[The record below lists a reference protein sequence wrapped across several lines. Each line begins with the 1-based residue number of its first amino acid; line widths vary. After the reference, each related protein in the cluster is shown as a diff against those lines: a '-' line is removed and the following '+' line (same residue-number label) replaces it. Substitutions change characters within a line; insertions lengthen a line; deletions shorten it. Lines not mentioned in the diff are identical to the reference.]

1 MQNME
6 MNAGTPWEQFYGEL
20 YGFLRTRVNSDATAQ
35 DTLQSAFL
43 RAHKQLTAGDAPEQP
58 RAWLY
63 QIVRNLI
70 VDAHRRA
77 ARQQSL
83 ARQLAAEQTSGELAH
98 NEDDAFSLVARVL
111 PTFIDRLD
119 APYRDAL
126 EMTELSGLTQAEAA
140 ARAGISLSGM
150 KSRIQRGRKK
160 VYDSLGQC
168 CAFELDVRGHMIACT
183 SRSRAGDCC

>member
-1 MQNME
+1 MESHGLSLLNVVSQRRRPTHRQDANFTLLRPCEATGVFLFTGAGNQMQNME

-70 VDAHRRA
+70 VDVHR
-77 ARQQSL
+77 
-83 ARQLAAEQTSGELAH
+83 
-98 NEDDAFSLVARVL
+98 
-111 PTFIDRLD
+111 PTRC
-119 APYRDAL
+119 AL
-126 EMTELSGLTQAEAA
+126 
-140 ARAGISLSGM
+140 
-150 KSRIQRGRKK
+150 SRR
-160 VYDSLGQC
+160 
-168 CAFELDVRGHMIACT
+168 T
-183 SRSRAGDCC
+183 